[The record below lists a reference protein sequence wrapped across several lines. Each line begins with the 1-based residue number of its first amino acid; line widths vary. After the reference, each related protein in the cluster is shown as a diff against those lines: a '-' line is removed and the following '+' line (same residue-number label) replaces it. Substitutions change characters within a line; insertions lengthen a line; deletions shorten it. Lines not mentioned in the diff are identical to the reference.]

1 MQETIELLRRQASAL
16 HKAADM
22 LEEVLRDVVEETP
35 GRGNGK
41 SRRSLI
47 CNGWLEDGQRHEC
60 GKEFTPT
67 GPRSIRCPDCAT
79 RQRRANDAYY
89 YARRQSKRG
98 PGAKNGQNGQ

>member
-35 GRGNGK
+35 GRGNGR
-41 SRRSLI
+41 SRKSLI
-47 CNGWLEDGQRHEC
+47 CIGWLEGDKRHEC

-79 RQRRANDAYY
+79 LQRRANDAYY
-89 YARRQSKRG
+89 YAQRQNKRD
-98 PGAKNGQNGQ
+98 PDARNGS